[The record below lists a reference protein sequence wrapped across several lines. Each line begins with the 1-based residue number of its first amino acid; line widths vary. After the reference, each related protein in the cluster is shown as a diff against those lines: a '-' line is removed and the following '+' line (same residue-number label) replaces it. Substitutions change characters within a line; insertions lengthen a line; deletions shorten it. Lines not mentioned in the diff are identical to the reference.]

1 MTNFLIS
8 AGANAILI
16 FIFFFLFKA
25 IISGPTRHRIYE
37 KIMSSF
43 AKFIIYIFIASLVIT
58 GASTYILR
66 RTRNMAY
73 INILAPALVS
83 VLVGFVA
90 STVPAKG
97 AEDKKTDS

>member
-1 MTNFLIS
+1 MINFLIS
-8 AGANAILI
+8 AAANGILILI
-16 FIFFFLFKA
+16 FFFIFKA
-25 IISGPTRHRIYE
+25 IISGPARHRIYE

-43 AKFIIYIFIASLVIT
+43 AKFVIYIFIASLAIT
-58 GASTYILR
+58 GITTYILR

-73 INILAPALVS
+73 INIIAPAIVS

-97 AEDKKTDS
+97 AEDKKTKS

>member
-1 MTNFLIS
+1 MTNFLLS

-16 FIFFFLFKA
+16 VIFFFIFKA

-43 AKFIIYIFIASLVIT
+43 AKFIIYIFIASLAIT
-58 GASTYILR
+58 GVTTYILR
-66 RTRNMAY
+66 RTRNMVY

-90 STVPAKG
+90 STVPVKG
-97 AEDKKTDS
+97 ADDDKNKA